1 MAVLIPATMSH
12 LDRDQ
17 MSLRRRCGEVQ
28 RGSELRERAK
38 EGRGEK
44 GDVERELRCLHSDRY
59 TTPPI
64 HRAQTVDKKF

>member
-17 MSLRRRCGEVQ
+17 MSLRRRR
-28 RGSELRERAK
+28 RGSKRELAARERAK

-44 GDVERELRCLHSDRY
+44 GDVERELRCLHSARY
-59 TTPPI
+59 PTPISRDWPNP
-64 HRAQTVDKKF
+64 